1 MKFTSIIFFSSF
13 NKMSVM
19 PHQIQEYN
27 GHKGIWMYECIYCK
41 MNFFSSQDIAGHTRR
56 HFKDG
61 WIKGTPQNRKFVKL
75 SDYPQQ
81 LGSANTLSISNQ
93 QLVSAKTFE
102 NDSSNAHHLPKG
114 VVKIFGSLE
123 ARPLPQASSSRRPRT
138 PAHPFRVHDVMVL
151 SRIKDRLTGKKEKAI
166 SRILDSVMD
175 QVKESRKKGIE
186 VDVITIE
193 DSDDES
199 KTI

>member
-1 MKFTSIIFFSSF
+1 MLVYDLQKFTSIIFFSSF

-81 LGSANTLSISNQ
+81 L
-93 QLVSAKTFE
+93 
-102 NDSSNAHHLPKG
+102 G

>member
-1 MKFTSIIFFSSF
+1 
-13 NKMSVM
+13 MSVM

-27 GHKGIWMYECIYCK
+27 GHKGIWLYKCIYCK
-41 MNFFSSQDIAGHTRR
+41 MNFFSSQAIAGHTRR
-56 HFKDG
+56 LFKDG
-61 WIKGTPQNRKFVKL
+61 WIKRTPQNRKFVKL
-75 SDYPQQ
+75 SDYLQQ

-93 QLVSAKTFE
+93 QLVSAKTSE
-102 NDSSNAHHLPKG
+102 NDSSNAHHLPKE

-123 ARPLPQASSSRRPRT
+123 ARPLPQASSSRRART
-138 PAHPFRVHDVMVL
+138 PTHPFRVHDVMVL

-166 SRILDSVMD
+166 SCILDSVMD
-175 QVKESRKKGIE
+175 QVKESRKKSIE